1 MTFSTIKKQKKAQKC
16 HNCNLFFRAAFVNA
30 RDRSIFAPQVIN
42 LKLSNMN
49 KGELISNVADK
60 AGLTKAQAGDA
71 LNAVL
76 DNISGALSDGDKV
89 TLIGFGTFSI
99 NRRNARKGR
108 NPRTNEVI
116 DIPAKNIVKFKA
128 GKEFTENVQ

>member
-1 MTFSTIKKQKKAQKC
+1 
-16 HNCNLFFRAAFVNA
+16 
-30 RDRSIFAPQVIN
+30 
-42 LKLSNMN
+42 MN
-49 KGELISNVADK
+49 KGELINNVAEK

-99 NRRNARKGR
+99 NKRNARKGR

>member
-1 MTFSTIKKQKKAQKC
+1 
-16 HNCNLFFRAAFVNA
+16 
-30 RDRSIFAPQVIN
+30 
-42 LKLSNMN
+42 MN

>member
-1 MTFSTIKKQKKAQKC
+1 
-16 HNCNLFFRAAFVNA
+16 
-30 RDRSIFAPQVIN
+30 
-42 LKLSNMN
+42 MN
-49 KGELISNVADK
+49 KGELISNVAEQ

-128 GKEFTENVQ
+128 GKEFTDKVQ

>member
-1 MTFSTIKKQKKAQKC
+1 
-16 HNCNLFFRAAFVNA
+16 
-30 RDRSIFAPQVIN
+30 
-42 LKLSNMN
+42 MN
-49 KGELISNVADK
+49 KGELINNVAEH

-99 NRRNARKGR
+99 NKRNARKGR

-128 GKEFTENVQ
+128 GKDFTEKVQ

>member
-1 MTFSTIKKQKKAQKC
+1 
-16 HNCNLFFRAAFVNA
+16 
-30 RDRSIFAPQVIN
+30 
-42 LKLSNMN
+42 MN
-49 KGELISNVADK
+49 KGELINNVAEQ